1 MSTEEN
7 NDLNLLKSCLQR
19 LTADSSHQIPEP
31 NTQHLE
37 MLIDTI
43 LQSAIHEE
51 WQAGPP
57 EITGGHPNSFG
68 MMIVRKRHQL
78 VYSIKPSNF
87 LRDPFISAGAT
98 TLSIFAA
105 MYIPEVHASLPPT
118 FPGFLIGLAFTAMR
132 AFAHPVGY
140 GEAALLHLMNQIS
153 EAKGIVPF
161 DDLKLAGLELVERY
175 RYAKG
180 NNSNE
185 IQHLITS
192 LIAWKAIEEN
202 EHGYIVK
209 ETVPFGLGP
218 LVYVD

>member
-19 LTADSSHQIPEP
+19 LTADSCHEIPEP

-57 EITGGHPNSFG
+57 EITGGRPNSFS

-105 MYIPEVHASLPPT
+105 MYIPAVQASLPPT
-118 FPGFLIGLAFTAMR
+118 FPRPMKPI
-132 AFAHPVGY
+132 
-140 GEAALLHLMNQIS
+140 LLLCIS
-153 EAKGIVPF
+153 GSAKF
-161 DDLKLAGLELVERY
+161 DGGSSR
-175 RYAKG
+175 
-180 NNSNE
+180 
-185 IQHLITS
+185 
-192 LIAWKAIEEN
+192 
-202 EHGYIVK
+202 
-209 ETVPFGLGP
+209 
-218 LVYVD
+218 